1 MTQLLS
7 DGASSG
13 RAQPAL
19 AVAHVSSGYGTTAVL
34 RDVSLEVAPGS
45 VTALLGP
52 NGAGKTTL
60 LRVVSGLLPAT
71 EGSVC
76 IDGTDVTRAKPYARF
91 DQGLCHIPEGRGI
104 FRSLTVRENLLMMA
118 DKRDESEAIARATD
132 SFPILGDRLSQRAG
146 TLSGG
151 EQQMLALS
159 AAYLRDPH
167 LVLVD
172 EASLGLA
179 PIVVDEIFAF
189 LKSLTARGAALLL
202 VDQFVHRALGMA
214 SAAYVL
220 NRGAIAFAGTAAA
233 LLEADLFEQYLGR
246 GQE

>member
-1 MTQLLS
+1 
-7 DGASSG
+7 
-13 RAQPAL
+13 
-19 AVAHVSSGYGTTAVL
+19 
-34 RDVSLEVAPGS
+34 
-45 VTALLGP
+45 
-52 NGAGKTTL
+52 
-60 LRVVSGLLPAT
+60 
-71 EGSVC
+71 
-76 IDGTDVTRAKPYARF
+76 
-91 DQGLCHIPEGRGI
+91 
-104 FRSLTVRENLLMMA
+104 MMA
-118 DKRDESEAIARATD
+118 GKRDEREAIARATD
-132 SFPILGDRLSQRAG
+132 AFPILGDRLSQRAG

-179 PIVVDEIFAF
+179 PIVVDEIFDF
-189 LKSLTARGAALLL
+189 LESLTARGAALLL
-202 VDQFVHRALGMA
+202 VDQFVHRALGMS